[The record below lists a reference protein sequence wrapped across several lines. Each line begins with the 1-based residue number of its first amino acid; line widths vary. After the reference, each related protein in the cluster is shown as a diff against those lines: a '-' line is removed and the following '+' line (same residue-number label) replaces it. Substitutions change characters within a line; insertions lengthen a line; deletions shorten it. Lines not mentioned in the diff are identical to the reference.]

1 MINLFDFKIICTQL
15 NIDTRITVLGHV
27 QRGGNASAYDRI
39 LGARMGSEAVIA
51 LMKAKPHS
59 KAQVVAV
66 NGNKTA
72 LVNLIDAVE
81 KTQQV
86 ALAIKEKAF
95 HRATELRGF
104 TFQRNLQTFIHLSK
118 LEPKLLNQK
127 SEYDYTLAIMNI
139 GAPAC
144 GANSAVR
151 SFVRHG
157 ATRYSKI
164 KILGIRDGFAGLLED
179 HVVELNWKSVNGW
192 TAVGGSNLGCQ
203 RTIASQVGFE
213 KIAKKLKQNGI
224 NGILIIG
231 GFEAYMTVIELYE
244 QRSNFKE
251 FCIPLV
257 CIPAT
262 ISSNVPGS
270 DLSIGTD
277 TALNEI
283 VSICDKLKLSA
294 MGSKR
299 RVFLV
304 ETMGGYCG
312 LLASLSALASGA
324 DHSFI
329 HEEPFNIH
337 DLTDEIEHMKKKMQG
352 DLKRGIIIRNE
363 FANPNYTSQ
372 FIESLMVEEGKGV
385 FSARMNILGHMQQGG
400 VPSPFD
406 RNLGIKFGGRSLKY
420 MADLL
425 DKTPEHILSN
435 DKSAVVIGIVSNKIE
450 FTSVKYLKQ
459 NNTDF
464 VHRKPLR
471 QWWMKLRPLARILG
485 KHEAVYTS
493 DIEHK
498 PITEEECDDKE
509 FELLTI

>member
-1 MINLFDFKIICTQL
+1 
-15 NIDTRITVLGHV
+15 
-27 QRGGNASAYDRI
+27 
-39 LGARMGSEAVIA
+39 MGSEAVIA
-51 LMKAKPHS
+51 LMQAKPHS
-59 KAQVVAV
+59 KAQVVAI
-66 NGNKTA
+66 NGNKTV

-81 KTQQV
+81 KTKQV
-86 ALAIKEKAF
+86 ASAIKEKSFQKAS
-95 HRATELRGF
+95 ELRGF
-104 TFQRNLQTFIHLSK
+104 TFQRNLETFIQLSK
-118 LEPKLLNQK
+118 LEPKLSNQK
-127 SEYDYTLAIMNI
+127 LQYDYTLAIMNI

-144 GANSAVR
+144 GVNSAIR

-164 KILGIRDGFAGLLED
+164 KILGIRDGFAGLVED
-179 HVVELNWKSVNGW
+179 HVEELDWKSVNGW

-203 RTIASQVGFE
+203 RVLASQIGFK
-213 KIAKKLKQNGI
+213 KISHKLKQNGI

-231 GFEAYMTVIELYE
+231 GFEAYSSVIELYE

-270 DLSIGTD
+270 DMSIGSD

-312 LLASLSALASGA
+312 FLASLAALASGA

-337 DLTDEIEHMKKKMQG
+337 DITNEIEHIKKKMQG

-363 FANPNYTSQ
+363 YANKNYTSK
-372 FIESLMVEEGKGV
+372 FIEALMIEEGKGI

-435 DKSAVVIGIVSNKIE
+435 DNSAVVIGMVRNKIE
-450 FTSVKYLKQ
+450 FTSIKYLKE
-459 NNTDF
+459 NDTDF
-464 VHRKPLR
+464 VHRKPLH
-471 QWWMKLRPLARILG
+471 QWWMKLRPLALILG

-493 DIEHK
+493 EIEHK
-498 PITEEECDDKE
+498 PISEEESDDKE
-509 FELLTI
+509 SQFEITLINNKQI